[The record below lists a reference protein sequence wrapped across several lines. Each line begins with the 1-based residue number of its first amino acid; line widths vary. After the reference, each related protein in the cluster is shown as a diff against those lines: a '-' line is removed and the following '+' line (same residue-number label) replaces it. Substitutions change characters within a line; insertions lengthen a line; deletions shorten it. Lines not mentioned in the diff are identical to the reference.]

1 MKSFKIICLSLF
13 VSLVGWANPGDG
25 IFDGKYTKEKKINK
39 DYTVNAE
46 ATLNISNKYGNV
58 NIVSWN
64 ENRVVI
70 EVTIKTNGNNEKKTQ
85 ERLDKIKVE
94 FKNASDYVSAK
105 TVIENSDWNWGW
117 SSSNVSIQIDY
128 LVKMPVRNLL
138 ILKNDYGSISLDKL
152 DNKVD
157 INCDYGSMNI
167 GELNASDNKLNFDYT
182 NGVTIDYVKSAYIN
196 ADYSGY
202 TIDKAG
208 KLTIN
213 ADYTK
218 SVIRL
223 ADQVN
228 FNADYGSILIGKAN
242 YIDGNGDYLS
252 QEYEKVVGSLKLVSD
267 YGSIKIRSVAA
278 GFKDINIKSDYVS
291 IKIGLEPQ
299 AAFNF
304 SIKARYASLKGIDG
318 LNFNK
323 KIQSGSDNYYEGTY
337 GQNPSGK
344 ITIDSNYGN
353 INLNTN

>member
-13 VSLVGWANPGDG
+13 ISLAGWANPGNG

-39 DYTVNAE
+39 NYTVNAE
-46 ATLNISNKYGNV
+46 ATLNVSNKYGNV

-70 EVTIKTNGNNEKKTQ
+70 EVTIKTNGNNEKKVQ
-85 ERLDKIKVE
+85 ERLDEINVE
-94 FKNASDYVSAK
+94 FKNSADYVSAK
-105 TVIENSDWNWGW
+105 TVIENSNWNWGW

-138 ILKNDYGSISLDKL
+138 VLKNDYGAISLDRL

-157 INCDYGSMNI
+157 INCDYGSMSI
-167 GELNASDNKLNFDYT
+167 GELNAPDNKLNFDYT

-196 ADYSGY
+196 ADYSGF

-208 KLTIN
+208 KLDIN
-213 ADYTK
+213 ADYSK

-223 ADQVN
+223 AEYVN
-228 FNADYGSILIGKAN
+228 FNADYGSILIGKAY

-252 QEYEKVVGSLKLVSD
+252 QEYEKITGSLKLVSD
-267 YGSIKIRSVAA
+267 YGSIKIRSVST
-278 GFKDINIKSDYVS
+278 GFKDLNIKSDYVS
-291 IKIGLEPQ
+291 IKIGLESNT
-299 AAFNF
+299 AFYF
-304 SIKARYASLKGIDG
+304 SIKARYASLKGLDG

-323 KIQSGSDNYYEGTY
+323 KIQSGNENYYEGTY
-337 GQNPSGK
+337 GENQTGK

-353 INLNTN
+353 INLNIN